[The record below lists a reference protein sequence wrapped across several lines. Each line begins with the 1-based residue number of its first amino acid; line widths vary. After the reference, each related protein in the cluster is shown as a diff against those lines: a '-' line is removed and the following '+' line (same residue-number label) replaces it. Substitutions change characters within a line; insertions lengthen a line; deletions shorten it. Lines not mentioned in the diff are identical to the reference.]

1 MVRHRV
7 GLTGSGFDGQMQGS
21 QRQTYSHSSGKQ
33 QQAACFLC
41 TALSR
46 LNLTPSCSRLCPI
59 INILA
64 ANMGDDE
71 LPNVVYF
78 DCLAVFVVVVSGY
91 ISREKAR
98 VLLHPGVGDTA
109 RRGEDCR
116 EHE

>member
-1 MVRHRV
+1 MES
-7 GLTGSGFDGQMQGS
+7 TSSEFDGQMQS
-21 QRQTYSHSSGKQ
+21 SKRQSCCHSSGKQ

-109 RRGEDCR
+109 RRGEDR
-116 EHE
+116 RDHE